1 MRLILVKYCGI
12 TILTFILSTAVFGQ
26 HKITVAADGS
36 GDYKTIQEAINSCK
50 KNQTQEQI
58 IFIKNGIY
66 KEKLVLDST
75 YTYLHFIGESKENT
89 IISYGDHVGMDGIT
103 TANSYT
109 FIIQADFIKFENLT
123 IENSAGDVGQ
133 ALAIY
138 LDGDCC
144 SFKNC
149 RLLGNQDTIYNG
161 GIDTRQYFYKCYID
175 GTTDFIFGSAAA
187 VYEKCIIHCKKNSYI
202 TAANTPEG
210 NQFGLVFIKCKI
222 TANDTTDKMYLGRPW
237 RDYAQTVFIKC
248 KMGSHIRPEGWHNW
262 SKPNREKTSFYA
274 EYKNYGPGSKT
285 DKRVN
290 WSHQLTKE
298 QADIYFLSTIYNG
311 NTDWIQK

>member
-1 MRLILVKYCGI
+1 MRLILIKYFGI
-12 TILTFILSTAVFGQ
+12 TILTFLLSTTVCGQ

-36 GDYKTIQEAINSCK
+36 GDCTTIQEAINSCK
-50 KNQTQEQI
+50 KNQAHEQI

-75 YTYLHFIGESKENT
+75 YTYLHFIGESKDNT
-89 IISYGDHVGMDGIT
+89 IISYGDHVGMAGIT

-109 FIIQADFIKFENLT
+109 FIIQADYIKFENLT

-161 GIDTRQYFYKCYID
+161 GTDTRQYFYKCYID

-187 VYEKCIIHCKKNSYI
+187 VYEKCVIHCKKDSYI

-274 EYKNYGPGSKT
+274 EYKNCGPGSKT

-298 QADIYFLSTIYNG
+298 QADTYILSTIFNG
-311 NTDWIQK
+311 STDWIQK